1 MYDVEMPTVRKQ
13 EKKARVQPDTPRRV
27 TLKFLAEYLNL
38 SPTTVSV
45 VLSDSPL
52 ASTIAVK
59 TKERIWEAV
68 EKFQYRPNMFAQYLH
83 TKRTFS
89 IAVLVP
95 DIGDE
100 YSSSLISGI
109 ERRLSEAGYKY
120 IVASHRGAPKEI
132 ENSPETLMDRAVEG
146 MIFINTP
153 LQKRLPIPVV
163 AVSDITTAPGVSR
176 IVIDND
182 RAIWLGLSHLKELG
196 HRRIAFFKGPDHNG
210 DTDMRWRAVLE
221 NAAKL
226 GLEVE
231 RELTV
236 QLGTYPEVN
245 ESTMSHHG
253 YNAAMTLL
261 KRTRSFT
268 ALMAF
273 NDGSAIGAIRAFQ
286 DAGLSVPNAVS
297 VVGIDDVPLGEF
309 IYPRLTT
316 VRQPLE
322 HMGQLAASTLLDR
335 INGMVVAEETR
346 VQPELIVRESTAPKR
361 Y

>member
-1 MYDVEMPTVRKQ
+1 MATRKSSLGSRSA
-13 EKKARVQPDTPRRV
+13 EREAPRRV
-27 TLKFLAEYLNL
+27 TLKFLAEHLNL
-38 SPTTVSV
+38 STTTVSV
-45 VLSDSPL
+45 VLTDSPL
-52 ASTIAVK
+52 SGTIAQR

-83 TKRTFS
+83 SKRTFS

-109 ERRLSEAGYKY
+109 ERRLSEAGYNY
-120 IVASHRGAPKEI
+120 IVASHRGAPDEI

-153 LQKRLPIPVV
+153 LKKRLPIPVV
-163 AVSDITTAPGVSR
+163 AISDITNAPGVTR

-196 HRRIAFFKGPDHNG
+196 HRRIAFFKGPAHNG
-210 DTDMRWRAVLE
+210 DTELRWKAVLE
-221 NAAKL
+221 NSAKL
-226 GLEVE
+226 GIDVNEQ
-231 RELTV
+231 LTV
-236 QLGTYPEVN
+236 QLGNYPEVN
-245 ESTMSHHG
+245 ESTMAHHG
-253 YNAAMTLL
+253 YGAAMALL

-273 NDGSAIGAIRAFQ
+273 NDGSAIGAMRALQ

-297 VVGIDDVPLGEF
+297 VIGIDDVPVGEY

-322 HMGQLAASTLLDR
+322 EMGKLAASTLLDR
-335 INGMVVAEETR
+335 IKGLEVPEETR
-346 VQPELIVRESTAPKR
+346 VQPELIVRESTAAQR

>member
-1 MYDVEMPTVRKQ
+1 MYDGPMSTRKPGR
-13 EKKARVQPDTPRRV
+13 ASRSSAAPSHRRV
-27 TLKFLAEYLNL
+27 TLKFLAEHLEL

-45 VLSDSPL
+45 VLTDSPL
-52 ASTIAVK
+52 AATIAQR
-59 TKERIWEAV
+59 TKERIWEAA
-68 EKFQYRPNMFAQYLH
+68 EKFQYRPNMFAQYLQS
-83 TKRTFS
+83 KRSFS

-109 ERRLSEAGYKY
+109 EAKLKEAGFNY
-120 IVASHRGAPKEI
+120 IVASHRGAPEEI

-153 LQKRLPIPVV
+153 LKRRLPIPVV
-163 AVSDITTAPGVSR
+163 AISDITTAPGVTR

-182 RAIWLGLSHLKELG
+182 RAIALGLSHLHKLG
-196 HRRIAFFKGPDHNG
+196 HRRIAFFKGPAHNG
-210 DTDMRWRAVLE
+210 DTEMRWKAVLD

-226 GLEVE
+226 RITLDPSLV
-231 RELTV
+231 V

-245 ESTMSHHG
+245 ESTMTHHG
-253 YNAAMTLL
+253 YAAALTLL

-273 NDGSAIGAIRAFQ
+273 NDGSAIGAMRAFQ

-297 VVGIDDVPLGEF
+297 VVGIDGLPVGEY

-316 VRQPLE
+316 VRQPLLQ
-322 HMGQLAASTLLDR
+322 MGELAASTLLSR
-335 INGMVVAEETR
+335 IQGTNVAEETK
-346 VQPELIVRESTAPKR
+346 VLPELIVRESTAPQR